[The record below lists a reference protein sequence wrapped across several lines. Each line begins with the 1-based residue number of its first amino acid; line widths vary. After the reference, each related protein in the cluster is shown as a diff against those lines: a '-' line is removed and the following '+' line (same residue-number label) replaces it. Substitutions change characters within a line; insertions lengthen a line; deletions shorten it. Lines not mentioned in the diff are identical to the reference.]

1 MNQFRLDLDATR
13 CAQAHQDAHCG
24 KMLCEL
30 MQQACTAFPEPR
42 STRLRFPDTVNISD
56 HVENVLL
63 VEHDPQTEEFVV
75 PWGACA
81 PPDRAAVDLL
91 PYAHT
96 HRNHPCAVWTRAT
109 RANFDST
116 IELAQALAV
125 EFRHRFGKPHGSE
138 AALDWVVRHR
148 AEAQVPDGPL
158 TPYVLAMPEEY
169 QQSRAF
175 FCTGCKSLFNHPV
188 NARVSCETCKRL
200 LWPCD
205 NTTDA
210 YRAYYRAEK
219 RGHWR
224 KSRDPSK
231 PSTWVP
237 AKWTRRDPPE
247 WF

>member
-1 MNQFRLDLDATR
+1 MNQFRLDLDSKR

-42 STRLRFPDTVNISD
+42 STRLRFSDT
-56 HVENVLL
+56 
-63 VEHDPQTEEFVV
+63 
-75 PWGACA
+75 GACA

-169 QQSRAF
+169 IPRFRAD
-175 FCTGCKSLFNHPV
+175 
-188 NARVSCETCKRL
+188 
-200 LWPCD
+200 LWLAACVA
-205 NTTDA
+205 A
-210 YRAYYRAEK
+210 YRDYYRAEK
-219 RGHWR
+219 RGYWR
-224 KSRDPSK
+224 KSRDPAE

-237 AKWTRRDPPE
+237 AKWTRRNPPE

>member
-1 MNQFRLDLDATR
+1 
-13 CAQAHQDAHCG
+13 
-24 KMLCEL
+24 

-42 STRLRFPDTVNISD
+42 SARLRFPDTVDISN

-63 VEHDPQTEEFVV
+63 VEHDPQTQEFVA
-75 PWGACA
+75 PWGACT

-148 AEAQVPDGPL
+148 ADAQVPDGPL
-158 TPYVLAMPEEY
+158 QPFALAMPEEY
-169 QQSRAF
+169 AVIERIRLPV
-175 FCTGCKSLFNHPV
+175 TGQLAHV
-188 NARVSCETCKRL
+188 L
-200 LWPCD
+200 
-205 NTTDA
+205 A

-219 RGHWR
+219 CGYWR
-224 KSRDPSK
+224 QPRDPAK
-231 PSTWVP
+231 PSVWVP
-237 AKWTRRDPPE
+237 AKWTKRDPPG

>member
-1 MNQFRLDLDATR
+1 
-13 CAQAHQDAHCG
+13 
-24 KMLCEL
+24 

-42 STRLRFPDTVNISD
+42 SARLRFPDTVNISD
-56 HVENVLL
+56 YVENVLL
-63 VEHDPQTEEFVV
+63 VEHDPQTQEFVV

-96 HRNHPCAVWTRAT
+96 HRNHPCTVWTRAT
-109 RANFDST
+109 RANFDNA
-116 IELAQALAV
+116 IELAQALAA
-125 EFRHRFGKPHGSE
+125 EYQYRKGKPHGSE

-158 TPYVLAMPEEY
+158 QPFALAMPEDIAAAANSHLRFAPWQVVY
-169 QQSRAF
+169 I
-175 FCTGCKSLFNHPV
+175 
-188 NARVSCETCKRL
+188 
-200 LWPCD
+200 
-205 NTTDA
+205 DA

-219 RGHWR
+219 RGYWR
-224 KSRDPSK
+224 KSRDPAK

-237 AKWTRRDPPE
+237 AQWTKRDPPE

>member
-1 MNQFRLDLDATR
+1 V
-13 CAQAHQDAHCG
+13 
-24 KMLCEL
+24 
-30 MQQACTAFPEPR
+30 QQLCTAFPQPWELH
-42 STRLRFPDTVNISD
+42 STNSIRQAESWYQKLTPAERLN
-56 HVENVLL
+56 L
-63 VEHDPQTEEFVV
+63 
-75 PWGACA
+75 
-81 PPDRAAVDLL
+81 DLL

-158 TPYVLAMPEEY
+158 QPFALAMPEEY
-169 QQSRAF
+169 QHQSGHMDALVQRIGDTLITQDIRHIPPHVA
-175 FCTGCKSLFNHPV
+175 
-188 NARVSCETCKRL
+188 
-200 LWPCD
+200 
-205 NTTDA
+205 A

-219 RGHWR
+219 RGYWR
-224 KSRDPSK
+224 KSRDPAK

-237 AKWTRRDPPE
+237 AKWTKRDPPE

>member
-24 KMLCEL
+24 KMLLEL
-30 MQQACTAFPEPR
+30 VQQLCTGFPVPIWFCWDKATPTER
-42 STRLRFPDTVNISD
+42 IS
-56 HVENVLL
+56 
-63 VEHDPQTEEFVV
+63 
-75 PWGACA
+75 A
-81 PPDRAAVDLL
+81 DLL

-96 HRNHPCAVWTRAT
+96 HRNHPCAVWTRVT
-109 RANFDST
+109 SANFDST

-148 AEAQVPDGPL
+148 AEAQVLDGPL
-158 TPYVLAMPEEY
+158 QPFALAMPEEY
-169 QQSRAF
+169 VPGNGSQ
-175 FCTGCKSLFNHPV
+175 
-188 NARVSCETCKRL
+188 
-200 LWPCD
+200 LWPSAAVM
-205 NTTDA
+205 A

-219 RGHWR
+219 RGYWR
-224 KSRDPSK
+224 KSRDPAK

-237 AKWTRRDPPE
+237 AKWTKRDPPE

>member
-1 MNQFRLDLDATR
+1 MNLFWLDSDVTR
-13 CAQAHQDAHCG
+13 CAQAHQDTHVG
-24 KMLCEL
+24 KMLLEAVQL
-30 MQQACTAFPEPR
+30 LCTAFVEPR
-42 STRLRFPDTVNISD
+42 RGWACPDASASVSKTPYRWQDLSTDQRL
-56 HVENVLL
+56 
-63 VEHDPQTEEFVV
+63 
-75 PWGACA
+75 
-81 PPDRAAVDLL
+81 AADLL
-91 PYAHT
+91 PYSHT
-96 HRNHPCAVWTRAT
+96 HINHPCALWVRAS
-109 RANFDST
+109 RANFNRA
-116 IELAQALAV
+116 IELAEALAA
-125 EFRHRFGKPHGSE
+125 EFRYRFDKPHGSE
-138 AALDWVVRHR
+138 ASLDWVKCHR
-148 AEAQVPDGPL
+148 SEAQVPDGPL